1 MNMCSCEHMW
11 GQGFNISIFLNC
23 PPFFFE
29 TGSFAEPGAPHVG
42 KTSCPERPKDTHFCL
57 SSTMITGM

>member
-23 PPFFFE
+23 PPFFLKQALLLNLE
-29 TGSFAEPGAPHVG
+29 LPTL
-42 KTSCPERPKDTHFCL
+42 ERLAVQKGPKIL
-57 SSTMITGM
+57 ISASPAL